1 LDRALLYK
9 MVVCHCRSSWS
20 YWEDTY
26 SVIVFLV
33 HLEPM
38 NLLYLKFLHANAV
51 VPIPMNGSQVVMS
64 GYMPCSLMHISGS
77 LTGNGEGWSD
87 LTFGQLQI
95 IDRKIEFSYR
105 PKALSKFAQWYKPKY
120 EW

>member
-51 VPIPMNGSQVVMS
+51 VPIPMNGSQVVIS
-64 GYMPCSLMHISGS
+64 GYMLCSLLYISGS
-77 LTGNGEGWSD
+77 LTRNGEG
-87 LTFGQLQI
+87 
-95 IDRKIEFSYR
+95 
-105 PKALSKFAQWYKPKY
+105 
-120 EW
+120 